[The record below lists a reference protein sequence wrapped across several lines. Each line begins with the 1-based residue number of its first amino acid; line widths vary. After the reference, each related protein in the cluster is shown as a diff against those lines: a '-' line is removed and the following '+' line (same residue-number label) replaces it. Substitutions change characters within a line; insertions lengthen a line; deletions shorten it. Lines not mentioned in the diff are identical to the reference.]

1 MKINTIGCKINGVHT
16 DIVIS
21 NFQDNLF
28 IVITQYKKI
37 GNIIRVKKDSYP
49 ALQNQEEVYK
59 SSYLF
64 GKEDIPTLAATRLL
78 SEKIEVPKNT
88 IFALTLKEINPS
100 ILNALVEVLNK
111 HKSW

>member
-1 MKINTIGCKINGVHT
+1 MKINTVGCKINGVMT

-37 GNIIRVKKDSYP
+37 GNIIRVRKDTDP
-49 ALQNQEEVYK
+49 ALENQEEVYK
-59 SSYLF
+59 LTYLF
-64 GKEDIPTLAATRLL
+64 GKEDIPTLAAVRLL
-78 SEKIEVPKNT
+78 SEKIAISKNT

-100 ILNALVEVLNK
+100 VLNALVEVLNK
-111 HKSW
+111 HRTW